1 MKKVA
6 KPVEVSSELEIRDEN
21 GNYFPEIQQAIVREI
36 EAKLDTIF
44 CRKTLLEFC
53 AENYRNIWGT
63 VRFGAQF
70 GKRIAVFFSGN
81 EAYPKVWQLNPHI
94 NTLNVPHAIYLN
106 PTDFKSADELLTY
119 LNLELDKYVAV
130 ELDLTDLVEVQQ

>member
-1 MKKVA
+1 MSKAKVVN
-6 KPVEVSSELEIRDEN
+6 VEVRDEQ
-21 GNYFPEIQQAIVREI
+21 GNYLPEIQEAINQAVKD
-36 EAKLDTIF
+36 AMDVMF

-70 GKRIAVFFSGN
+70 GKRIAVFFSGS

-94 NTLNVPHAIYLN
+94 NTLNVPHAVYLN
-106 PTDFKSADELLTY
+106 PTDFRSADELLTY
-119 LNLELDKYVAV
+119 LNEELAKYEAV
-130 ELDLTDLVEVQQ
+130 QIDESDLVEVQQ

>member
-1 MKKVA
+1 MKTKS
-6 KPVEVSSELEIRDEN
+6 VEPTTLSIRDEN
-21 GNYFPEIQQAIVREI
+21 GNYSPEIQALIDQEI
-36 EAKLDTIF
+36 KNVMNTVF

-94 NTLNVPHAIYLN
+94 NTLNVPHAVYLN
-106 PTDFKSADELLTY
+106 PTDFRSADELLTY
-119 LNLELDKYVAV
+119 LNQELDKYNVV
-130 ELDLTDLVEVQQ
+130 EINEAELVEVQQ